1 MLRDPVAN
9 SLVRLS
15 LQDLGLAWT
24 GTMPVPQYSADGRPP
39 KRSTLAADVIDL
51 WNASF
56 FRMRGVEV
64 ILYKGRER
72 RSGRYAGTVDMNL
85 PGFDKFDVSS
95 PSESDDDDL
104 EDDDHNLWEDEDPE
118 LDGDDLPV
126 LQQPL
131 VGLGRSGKSSII
143 HVSKA
148 KDLTVFLCSE
158 NVVSTGPI
166 VFCIDF
172 SPQ

>member
-1 MLRDPVAN
+1 
-9 SLVRLS
+9 
-15 LQDLGLAWT
+15 
-24 GTMPVPQYSADGRPP
+24 MPVPQYSADGRPP

-95 PSESDDDDL
+95 PSERS
-104 EDDDHNLWEDEDPE
+104 EEHTSE
-118 LDGDDLPV
+118 L
-126 LQQPL
+126 QH
-131 VGLGRSGKSSII
+131 SGESRMPSS
-143 HVSKA
+143 A
-148 KDLTVFLCSE
+148 
-158 NVVSTGPI
+158 
-166 VFCIDF
+166 
-172 SPQ
+172 